1 MIRRKHRS
9 MSIIPLPSMADIAF
23 LLLIFFITT
32 SILEIEREIPMSLPE
47 AAMAKT
53 ETKKHI
59 KIWID
64 GRGELYFND
73 KKDTLD
79 NLYLHARYMVASRPD
94 LRALISADRAI
105 PFEYVNRTLETL
117 RDAGIY
123 NVVLISRK
131 KSR

>member
-1 MIRRKHRS
+1 
-9 MSIIPLPSMADIAF
+9 MADIAF

-32 SILEIEREIPMSLPE
+32 SILEIEREIPLALPE
-47 AAMAKT
+47 AATAKT

-64 GRGELYFND
+64 GTGGLFFND
-73 KKDTLD
+73 KKDSLD
-79 NLYLHARYMVASRPD
+79 NLYLHARYMVSSRPD
-94 LRALISADRAI
+94 LRALISADRTI
-105 PFEYVNRTLETL
+105 PFEYVNRTMETL

-131 KSR
+131 KIR